1 MLRRTLLSRICR
13 LSLAVIL
20 AADCCSAEETSSFFN
35 VVAPAGADPWVL
47 RHNDGWYYATVTTGV
62 NVVLVRSTTISGLA
76 GGERKV
82 VWSAQRGGKEI
93 WAPAIYHIRGDWYIY
108 VAADDGENAKHRL
121 FVLQNKATG
130 PFQGQFTLK
139 SKIFDPKNDR
149 WKIDGT
155 VAEVRKRLYFIWSGW
170 EGNKNVR
177 QNLYIAPM
185 KSPWALSGP
194 RVLISS
200 PTLGREHRGGP
211 PSVNE
216 GPQVLINDDLVHIV
230 YSAAASWT
238 DDYCLGLL
246 TAKADSNL
254 LSPGSWKKHEVPV
267 FASGNNVYGPGHCC
281 FVKSPDEKE
290 DWIIYHSARFK
301 GAGWTR
307 LLRAQPIGW
316 NENGTPD
323 FGAPAPPNLPIAL
336 PGGEPRRLR
345 LEAEAAMLRGSAR
358 AVRVAGAS
366 GGAKVGYID
375 TPESSII
382 FEVPAEEAGDYLI
395 VLRFGN
401 GSPNKSAAT
410 HRLAVNDAT
419 EKNVRYENS
428 GWDQWSNAFVTVPLK
443 SGVNR
448 VSLGKGDQFAEL
460 DCLDVLQ
467 NR

>member
-1 MLRRTLLSRICR
+1 MFPQLVFR
-13 LSLAVIL
+13 AVCCIS
-20 AADCCSAEETSSFFN
+20 AATIVADRCSGEETANFYN
-35 VVAPAGADPWVL
+35 VVAPAGADPWVFK
-47 RHNDGWYYATVTTGV
+47 HNDGWYYATVTTGV
-62 NVVLVRSTTISGLA
+62 NVVLIRSKTISGLG

-82 VWSAQRGGKEI
+82 VWTAQRRGKEI
-93 WAPAIYHIRGDWYIY
+93 WAPEIHHIRGNWYIY
-108 VAADDGENAKHRL
+108 VAADDGDNARHRM
-121 FVLQNKATG
+121 FVLQNKADD

-139 SKIFDPKNDR
+139 SRIFDPKNDR
-149 WKIDGT
+149 WAIDGT
-155 VAEVRKRLYFIWSGW
+155 VLELRKRLYFIWSGW
-170 EGNKNVR
+170 EGSKNVS

-185 KSPWALSGP
+185 QSPWELGGP
-194 RVLISS
+194 RVLISA
-200 PTLGREHRGGP
+200 PTRPWEQRGGP

-216 GPQVLINDDLVHIV
+216 GPQVLIKDDLVHIV

-254 LSPGSWKKHEVPV
+254 LSPASWKKHQAPV
-267 FASGNNVYGPGHCC
+267 FASNNNVFGPGHCC

-307 LLRAQPIGW
+307 LLRAQRFGW

-323 FGAPAPPNLPIAL
+323 FGAPAPPNVPIAL

-345 LEAEAAMLRGSAR
+345 FEAESAMLRGTAR

-375 TPESSII
+375 NAESSLT
-382 FEVPAEEAGDYLI
+382 FKVPVETAGDYLL

-401 GSPNKSAAT
+401 GSPDKSAAS
-410 HRLAVNDAT
+410 HRLTVNDAG
-419 EKNVRYENS
+419 EKTIHYENS
-428 GWDQWSNAFVTVPLK
+428 GWDQWSNAFVTVPLN

-448 VSLGKGDQFAEL
+448 ISLGKGDRFAEL

-467 NR
+467 SR